1 MLCPAVKVQ
10 VTVQPLMGYG
20 ELLVTVTVAPKS
32 GGLSDGVC
40 QAIVYA
46 TPHEAPVSAGAP
58 VLFTA
63 SAVTVAAISAA
74 APARLPGRRRE
85 MAMSAPLVPAKTA
98 AGARRCEPARGLRSV
113 SPSRPAR
120 HHYRGP
126 PQLRRGRPCWQ
137 ASQGS
142 SRSGAPRV

>member
-46 TPHEAPVSAGAP
+46 TPHEAPVSAGAR

-63 SAVTVAAISAA
+63 AAVTAAAISMAA
-74 APARLPGRRRE
+74 TPRLPRRRKE
-85 MAMSAPLVPAKTA
+85 MAISAPSGTYHLAPT
-98 AGARRCEPARGLRSV
+98 G
-113 SPSRPAR
+113 
-120 HHYRGP
+120 GP
-126 PQLRRGRPCWQ
+126 I
-137 ASQGS
+137 A
-142 SRSGAPRV
+142 